1 MTLVNETDSQA
12 DLMLKEA
19 RINLAALQRYAT
31 RMAECPEG
39 HVYLR
44 LLNETAANAL
54 DYAVS
59 HCSPVPATPP
69 SAGTGIPAGAGASP
83 PAPPAGTTRYVSEAG
98 AFRERAVNCRFC
110 WITTWSIDGICETC
124 AR

>member
-1 MTLVNETDSQA
+1 MTLVNETDTQA

-19 RINLAALQRYAT
+19 RINLAALQRFAA
-31 RMAECPEG
+31 RMAQCPEG
-39 HVYLR
+39 YVYLR

-69 SAGTGIPAGAGASP
+69 VGMGFPAGAGASP
-83 PAPPAGTTRYVSEAG
+83 SAPPAGNTRYVSELG
-98 AFRERAVNCRFC
+98 DTRERATNCRFC
-110 WITTWSIDGICETC
+110 WITTWAIDGICDRC